1 LQEGVEVTS
10 KENGQTRLNLKD
22 LKPAMKLEGR
32 VTKTEL
38 MGAFVDVGA
47 ECDGLIHISKL
58 KEGQVNRV
66 EDIVEVGQEVEVWV
80 HRVDSKSGRL
90 ELSMLKPILLK
101 WNDIKTG
108 ARLKGKIIR
117 IENFGAFVDVGA
129 ERPGLV
135 HISELSN
142 DYVNNPNEIVSIGD
156 EVEVNVIE
164 VDRKKRQIRFS
175 MKDSISNYIDEDD
188 EPEEETPTA
197 MELALRQALEQ
208 SDQKPAKS
216 TDQAASKKQGKR
228 DELEDILNRTL
239 ERRVQTASTES

>member
-1 LQEGVEVTS
+1 VSNTEETA
-10 KENGQTRLNLKD
+10 TRLQLKD

-32 VTKTEL
+32 VTKTDL
-38 MGAFVDVGA
+38 AGAFVDVGA

-66 EDIVEVGQEVEVWV
+66 EDVVQVGQEVEVWV
-80 HRVDSKSGRL
+80 HRVDPKAGRL
-90 ELSMLKPILLK
+90 ELSMLKPVLLK
-101 WNDIKTG
+101 WNDLKPG
-108 ARLKGKIIR
+108 NRLKGKIVR

-135 HISELSN
+135 HVSEMSN
-142 DYVNNPNEIVSIGD
+142 DYVKDPSEIVSLGD
-156 EVEVNVIE
+156 EVEVSVID

-175 MKDSISNYIDEDD
+175 MKDSVNDYIDEID

-208 SDQKPAKS
+208 SNQKTQKS
-216 TDQAASKKQGKR
+216 PSETASKKQQKR
-228 DELEDILNRTL
+228 DELEDILHRTL
-239 ERRVQTASTES
+239 EHRVQTASTES